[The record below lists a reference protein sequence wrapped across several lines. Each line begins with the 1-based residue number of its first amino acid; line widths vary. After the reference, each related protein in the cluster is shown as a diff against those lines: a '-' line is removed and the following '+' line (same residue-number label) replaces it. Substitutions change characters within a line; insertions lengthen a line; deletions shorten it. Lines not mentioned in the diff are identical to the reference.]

1 MSSIQEKSLGCI
13 CKAGSSPINEVV
25 EYGRNPKCKGLV
37 ILDGPG
43 YDMESMTGLG
53 AAGCQLIIF
62 TTGRGTPAGFPIIPV
77 IKVSST
83 TRLFLAMEDDI
94 DVNAGAVLEG
104 VTLERIAEE
113 IIDLSIDV
121 INGRKSKA
129 ELNRQGGILCLYAST
144 PAF

>member
-1 MSSIQEKSLGCI
+1 
-13 CKAGSSPINEVV
+13 
-25 EYGRNPKCKGLV
+25 
-37 ILDGPG
+37 
-43 YDMESMTGLG
+43 MESMAGLG

-129 ELNRQGGILCLYAST
+129 ELNRQGGILCLYAAT